1 MGQEVK
7 LVNLTHPEVVE
18 ILERNP
24 MVVLPAGSVE
34 QHGRHLPFGTDT
46 FAVELVTEKVAQGLD
61 ALMIPVTPLGV
72 TPFHMSFTGTI
83 SLSPQTYMALLR
95 EVCESMI
102 KHGVRNFV
110 FINWHEGNNAPI
122 DLVASK
128 LQLDHPVNCVV
139 VQAAY
144 VAKDLYGQ
152 EVGLTHGGLLEI
164 LPILIHD
171 PDLVKLE
178 LATDPSDPS
187 QAGKMDILR
196 RGHDIYTIVNDVRE
210 ISPTG
215 WHGVVEGAS
224 VERAEEFLEGLTAH
238 IIERV
243 KEAFEALEAARSY
256 DRS

>member
-1 MGQEVK
+1 MEREVK
-7 LVNLTHPEVVE
+7 LINLTYPEVVE
-18 ILERNP
+18 RLKRNP

-34 QHGRHLPFGTDT
+34 QHGRHLPYGTDT
-46 FAVELVTEKVAQGLD
+46 FAVELVTEKVARGLD

-83 SLSPQTYMALLR
+83 TLSPQTYMTLLT

-110 FINWHEGNNAPI
+110 FVNWHEGNNAPI

-144 VAKDLYGQ
+144 VAKALYGQ

-171 PDLVKLE
+171 PELVKLE

-187 QAGKMDILR
+187 QAGKMDTLR
-196 RGHDIYTIVNDVRE
+196 RQHDIYTIVNDVRE

-224 VERAEEFLEGLTAH
+224 IDRAEEFMQGLTDH

-243 KEAFEALEAARSY
+243 KEAFEALEAARTY
-256 DRS
+256 DR